1 MKMLKTVLAAVFVFA
16 AVGTISAQSPLQD
29 VNVKFNEAVSATNAK
44 DYVKAVTLFE
54 QVIDEGLD
62 VEGAEGLVTSAKA
75 TLPNVVFRSGM
86 VQAQQGKFDD
96 AIATLSRAAEMS
108 ELYGVV
114 AVLNNARTALG
125 QVVIAQGANAF
136 NNKDYAA
143 AATIFR
149 KGYDAN
155 PNNIDVALYLARSY
169 SGLKEFDKSGEIYKN
184 IIALDGRDARYDA
197 AVATAKENF
206 TLDNLEKASGL
217 AQAGDFQGAVDVAD
231 AMLAV
236 LPDNAAAQM
245 TRLQAYMSL
254 KNYARV
260 IELGDA
266 TIAAQG
272 ADEVQTAAANY
283 LVGIAYNNTE
293 NAARAIT
300 YLGRVNAGPN
310 AAAAKAMIPELQKV
324 VASGK

>member
-1 MKMLKTVLAAVFVFA
+1 MKNLKFALAAVFVFA
-16 AVGTISAQSPLQD
+16 AAGTLSAQSLLQD
-29 VNVKFNEAVSATNAK
+29 VNMKFQEAASAMQTK
-44 DYVKAVTLFE
+44 DFNKAAILFE

-62 VEGAEGLVTSAKA
+62 VEGAEGLVAGAKKY
-75 TLPNVVFRSGM
+75 LPQAVFTRGGGSF
-86 VQAQQGKFDD
+86 QQGKLDEALADF
-96 AIATLSRAAEMS
+96 TRAAEMA
-108 ELYGVV
+108 ELYGEVG
-114 AVLNNARTALG
+114 VLNNARLWIGRT
-125 QVVIAQGANAF
+125 VIAQGASAF
-136 NNKDYAA
+136 NNKDYATA
-143 AATIFR
+143 AAVFQ
-149 KGYDAN
+149 KGYDAT
-155 PNNIDVALYLARSY
+155 PNDTDVALYLARSY
-169 SGLKEFDKSGEIYKN
+169 SGLKEFDRSGEIYKN
-184 IIALDGRDARYDA
+184 IIALEGRDARYDA

-217 AQAGDFQGAVDVAD
+217 AQAGDFQGAADVAEG
-231 AMLAV
+231 MLAV

-254 KNYARV
+254 KNYAKV

-272 ADEVQTAAANY
+272 DDAVQASAANY

-300 YLGRVNAGPN
+300 YLGRVSAGPN